1 MKPLS
6 RRLKL
11 LRYLWHGIAML
22 SETVFFLLLLP
33 VILITALLPERAE
46 SGAQKAAK
54 VTGTGNGPRRT

>member
-11 LRYLWHGIAML
+11 LRYLWHGIARL
-22 SETVFFLLLLP
+22 GETALFVLLMP

-46 SGAQKAAK
+46 SGTQKPVN